1 MSIFTP
7 LWWSTISASTLIP
20 ASTHGSL
27 VTASPSTTSSVE
39 SATASPTLPVGI
51 LSTSTMSPTATLCW
65 RPPLRTIA
73 YTLNSLSRSIGP
85 LMPAFPFRAA
95 REASPLGRGGRREEV
110 AQELGAETPKV
121 KTTYRLRPGQIPPG
135 PPKDPHYHERVPYR
149 RHRYRGGCQIGARG
163 TALPATTR
171 ARVATA

>member
-1 MSIFTP
+1 MSIFWP

-39 SATASPTLPVGI
+39 SSTASPTLPVGI

-73 YTLNSLSRSIGP
+73 YTRNSLSARNRTPDASRPTVSLGGP
-85 LMPAFPFRAA
+85 LPAD
-95 REASPLGRGGRREEV
+95 RREEG
-110 AQELGAETPKV
+110 ARGLGARTPRV
-121 KTTYRLRPGQIPPG
+121 KFTECPRPGQIHPGGAPPVKGGAPPG
-135 PPKDPHYHERVPYR
+135 HSGDAAVL
-149 RHRYRGGCQIGARG
+149 A
-163 TALPATTR
+163 AAFFAVVFLA
-171 ARVATA
+171 AVFF

>member
-73 YTLNSLSRSIGP
+73 YTLDSLSRSIGP
-85 LMPAFPFRAA
+85 LMPAFPFIDGA
-95 REASPLGRGGRREEV
+95 REASPVGHSGYREEV
-110 AQELGAETPKV
+110 AQELGAQTPKV
-121 KTTYRLRPGQIPPG
+121 KTTECLRRGQIHPG
-135 PPKDPHYHERVPYR
+135 TP
-149 RHRYRGGCQIGARG
+149 
-163 TALPATTR
+163 
-171 ARVATA
+171 